1 MGSYFF
7 KWSDTDYGICP
18 SETSIFKN
26 FIRKM
31 IPLLEYCMSV
41 LNFEHKNNSQKNLL
55 KDKKHNICIIEK
67 YNVNVSFIM
76 FIDSAGSTAFYREE
90 KFHANSKEFEDLE
103 NKDHDRFVLQTR
115 DNKMANHNIVSL
127 KWLLGELL
135 FDRLKTNN

>member
-1 MGSYFF
+1 MLG
-7 KWSDTDYGICP
+7 
-18 SETSIFKN
+18 
-26 FIRKM
+26 
-31 IPLLEYCMSV
+31 
-41 LNFEHKNNSQKNLL
+41 
-55 KDKKHNICIIEK
+55 DKKHNICIIEK

-90 KFHANSKEFEDLE
+90 KFHAKSKEFENLE
-103 NKDHDRFVLQTR
+103 RRIMTILFYKHA